1 MKYADIILPLPLQ
14 DCFTYAVPTD
24 MQSMLQ
30 VGCRVQ
36 VSFGQKKVY
45 IGIVLRMHDTEP
57 LDYKVKAIMRVVDS
71 SPVVTPRQLEL
82 WQWTAE
88 YYICSLGEVMNAALP
103 AGLKDDSFRPKTET
117 LVHLA
122 GELHADKVG
131 IVLNFLRRSKPQQVM
146 FETYLEMSGFGRQHE
161 LTPVTKTDLMRM
173 CSGAAYTFK
182 ALVDKKLL
190 TTSEQE
196 VGRLADAHDELV
208 PLSQLSE
215 AQQVAF
221 DQIGRSFQSHD
232 VTLLHGV
239 TSSGKTEVY
248 MHLMQ
253 QVIDSGRQVLY
264 LLPEIALTTQLTD
277 RLRRVFGTRMGVYHS
292 KFTDSERVEVYRRQL
307 GSQPF
312 DIILGVRSS
321 VFLPFRDLGLV
332 IIDEEHEPSYKQQD
346 PAPRYHARSM
356 ALVLARRFGAKTL
369 LGSATPSVDTFHMA
383 RTGRYGYV
391 SLTRRYRDLA
401 MPQIHVVDIRR
412 LRFQKRMRGVFSQQ
426 LLDAMGEALSRGE
439 QVILFQNRRGYANFL
454 QCRTCGWVPRCDRCD
469 VSLTY
474 HRLHGHLT
482 CHYCGQVYQVP
493 DACPQCE
500 GREFTDVGMGTEKV
514 EAEVHQHFPQAR
526 TIRMDIDTAHTRHAY
541 EQIIGD
547 FAARHYDV
555 LIGTQMVSK
564 GLDFAG
570 VSVVGILDADTM
582 LNIPDFR
589 SHERTFQV
597 VAQVSG
603 RAGRAKQGGQVI
615 LQTRSADSDTIAQVV
630 ANDYEAMYKTESE
643 EREAFRYPPF
653 TRLIN
658 VYVRHR
664 DAQRADL
671 LAGDMARLLRAA
683 FADRVLG
690 PDRPAVA
697 RVKSMSVRKIVVK
710 LEKNASPHTV
720 RSILLDLQARLMM
733 QPSANGVQIYYDV
746 DPM

>member
-36 VSFGQKKVY
+36 VPFGQKKVY
-45 IGIVLRMHDTEP
+45 IGIVLRLHDTEP
-57 LDYKVKAIMRVVDS
+57 VDYKVKAVMRMVDS
-71 SPVVTPRQLEL
+71 YPVVTPRQLEL
-82 WQWTAE
+82 WQWAAE

-122 GELHADKVG
+122 GELHADKVN

-196 VGRLADAHDELV
+196 VGRLAYVHDELV

-277 RLRRVFGTRMGVYHS
+277 RLRRVFGARMGVYHS

-391 SLTRRYRDLA
+391 SLTCRYRDLA

-547 FAARHYDV
+547 FAARRYDV

-733 QPSANGVQIYYDV
+733 QPSASGVQIYYDV

>member
-36 VSFGQKKVY
+36 VPFGQKKVY

-82 WQWTAE
+82 WQWAAE

-196 VGRLADAHDELV
+196 VGRLADVHDELV

-248 MHLMQ
+248 MHLIQ

-277 RLRRVFGTRMGVYHS
+277 RLRRVFGVRMGVYHS

-426 LLDAMGEALSRGE
+426 LLDAMGEALNRGE

-547 FAARHYDV
+547 FAARRYDV

>member
-36 VSFGQKKVY
+36 VPFGQKKVY
-45 IGIVLRMHDTEP
+45 IGIVLRLHDTEP
-57 LDYKVKAIMRVVDS
+57 VDYKVKAIMRVVDS
-71 SPVVTPRQLEL
+71 SPVVTPCQLEL
-82 WQWTAE
+82 WQWAAE

-122 GELHADKVG
+122 GELHANKVG

-146 FETYLEMSGFGRQHE
+146 FETYLEMSGFGRQHK

-173 CSGAAYTFK
+173 CSGATYTFK

-196 VGRLADAHDELV
+196 VGRLADVHDELV

-277 RLRRVFGTRMGVYHS
+277 RLRRVFGARMGVYHS

-321 VFLPFRDLGLV
+321 VFLPFRNLGLV

-391 SLTRRYRDLA
+391 SLTCRYRDLA

-500 GREFTDVGMGTEKV
+500 GREFIDVGMGTEKV

-547 FAARHYDV
+547 FAARRYDV

-664 DAQRADL
+664 NAQRADL

>member
-36 VSFGQKKVY
+36 VPFGQKKVY

-57 LDYKVKAIMRVVDS
+57 VNYKVKAIMRVVDS

-82 WQWTAE
+82 WQWAAE

-146 FETYLEMSGFGRQHE
+146 FETYLEMSGFGRKHE

-196 VGRLADAHDELV
+196 VGRLADVHDELV

-221 DQIGRSFQSHD
+221 

-277 RLRRVFGTRMGVYHS
+277 RLRRVFGARMGVYHS

-547 FAARHYDV
+547 FAARRYDV

>member
-24 MQSMLQ
+24 MQPMLQ

-36 VSFGQKKVY
+36 VPFGQKKVY
-45 IGIVLRMHDTEP
+45 IGIVQRLHDTEP

-82 WQWTAE
+82 WQWAAE

-196 VGRLADAHDELV
+196 VGRLADVHDELV

-277 RLRRVFGTRMGVYHS
+277 RLRRVFGARMGVYHS

>member
-36 VSFGQKKVY
+36 VPFGQKKVY

-71 SPVVTPRQLEL
+71 YPVVTPRQLEL
-82 WQWTAE
+82 WQWAAE

-122 GELHADKVG
+122 GELHADKVN

-196 VGRLADAHDELV
+196 VGRLADVHDELV

-277 RLRRVFGTRMGVYHS
+277 RLRRVFGARMGVYHS